1 MKSIRVASAAKSIF
15 CSLLL
20 TAFLGGLSQAT
31 TKTFTHIDDSNTGWG
46 SCTSCAGG
54 AHNADSYWKAQ
65 FQSSPSK
72 DGSST
77 QFYISASKSYS
88 NALFWDHLGA
98 QDFATHFTWDFWVYL
113 GSNSTSAQALEYD
126 MLQDVGGREYMFGSQ
141 CNYASGY
148 WDVWNQS
155 TTHWIQTSLKCTKFS
170 VKTWHHIVWNYH
182 RTTTDT
188 KMYFD
193 SLTLDGVVHNLNMS
207 EPSGPMPKGWSDGLS
222 VQWQLDTAGSAL
234 TFSEWIDEVQL
245 TIW

>member
-1 MKSIRVASAAKSIF
+1 MTFVAKIVLCSIVI
-15 CSLLL
+15 
-20 TAFLGGLSQAT
+20 TAFLGALSQAT
-31 TKTFTHIDDSNTGWG
+31 TKTFTNIDQNSTGWG
-46 SCTSCAGG
+46 SCTTCAGG
-54 AHNADSYWKAQ
+54 QHNADSYWEAQ
-65 FQSSPSK
+65 YQSSPSK

-77 QFYISASKSYS
+77 ELYISASQSYS

-113 GSNSTSAQALEYD
+113 GSSSTSAQALEYD
-126 MLQDVGGREYMFGSQ
+126 MLQDVGGREYMFGTQ
-141 CNYASGY
+141 CNYGSGY

-170 VKTWHHIVWNYH
+170 ANTWHHIIWNFH

-193 SLTLDGVVHNLNMS
+193 SLTLDGVVHSLNMS
-207 EPSGPMPKGWSDGLS
+207 EPSGPMPNGWSDGLL
-222 VQWQLDTAGSAL
+222 VQWQLDTPASPL
-234 TFSEWIDEVQL
+234 TASEWIDEVKL